1 MKKIIAFIFT
11 AQFFCA
17 IGFAQKQGQER
28 VDSILSV
35 VNSWSSLNN
44 LHDTLLAASYIEL
57 AYELHKI
64 DPDKGIL
71 FGQKALELSTKI
83 NWKKGVASAYNRIGL
98 CYWAK
103 SDLPVALEYQ
113 FKSLKLNEEIDF
125 KIGIATVLG
134 NIGLV
139 YNDQRDFTKA
149 LDYHFRALKINE
161 ELKNVSGE
169 ARNLGNIGIVYD
181 ATGEYEKALQYYS
194 KALMLYLQLNDKVG
208 IARNLGNMAFVYQEM
223 GLYAQALEYNARAL
237 QMNSE
242 LGNTIQIG
250 INLGNMGEEY
260 YHIAADTT
268 KSRTNILPDSLRN
281 KRSALIKAE
290 EYLTKSIT
298 IFTEVND
305 QNFLQELYQYLSD
318 VQLLKGNYSAGLTY
332 YKKSIAYRDSVYN
345 EDNKRKIAQLEKT
358 REEDLKQKEIELL
371 KSQNEIQRLTAQRR
385 MAITYGLGCA
395 FIGLSFLTFAF
406 FNQNKKKE
414 KINRELQQAY
424 TDLKLTQ
431 AELVKQEKLAS
442 LGKLTSNIAHEIQN
456 PLNFVNNFSEVTMG
470 LADELVTSQSEQEKK
485 EILNDLKE
493 MLGKINS
500 HGKRADGIVKKM
512 QKHLRDGTGH
522 ELFDN

>member
-1 MKKIIAFIFT
+1 MQKIITLCFII
-11 AQFFCA
+11 QFFCS
-17 IGFAQKQGQER
+17 IGFAQRQGQER

-35 VNSWSSLNN
+35 VNSWSTSNN
-44 LHDTLLAASYIEL
+44 SHDTLLAASYIEL
-57 AYELHKI
+57 SYELHKI
-64 DPDKGIL
+64 DPDKGII
-71 FGQKALELSTKI
+71 FGQKAFELSIKI

-103 SDLPVALEYQ
+103 SDLPAALEYQ
-113 FKSLKLNEEIDF
+113 FKSLKLSEEIDF
-125 KIGIATVLG
+125 KMGIATVLG

-139 YNDQRDFTKA
+139 YNDQREYTKA
-149 LDYHFRALKINE
+149 LDYHFRALKLNQ

-181 ATGEYEKALQYYS
+181 AMGQYEKALQYYS
-194 KALMLYLQLNDKVG
+194 KALSLYRQLNDNVG
-208 IARNLGNMAFVYQEM
+208 IARNLGNVAFVYQEM
-223 GLYAQALEYNARAL
+223 GQYARAL
-237 QMNSE
+237 EFNLKALEMNMS
-242 LGNTIQIG
+242 LGNTIQVG

-260 YHIAADTT
+260 YHIAADTVKYGINT
-268 KSRTNILPDSLRN
+268 LPDSLKNR
-281 KRSALIKAE
+281 KTALIKAE
-290 EYLTKSIT
+290 EYLTKSIS

-318 VQLLKGNYSAGLTY
+318 VQLLKDNYSAGLLY

-385 MAITYGLGCA
+385 MTITYGLGCA

-414 KINRELQQAY
+414 KMNHELQQAY
-424 TDLKLTQ
+424 SDLKLTQ

-456 PLNFVNNFSEVTMG
+456 PLNFVNNFSEVTIG

-485 EILNDLKE
+485 EILKDLKE

-500 HGKRADGIVKKM
+500 HGKRADGIVKRM